1 MSINVLYVPVYP
13 QVLHPF
19 YPQHRCAT
27 WILPTAQMCYRHYTH
42 RCYMERS
49 GRQEIGGNGSF
60 CRPQIINGQFLAPCN
75 SLQRHKY
82 TNTGLTFPKC
92 ALHQCSLQE
101 KMIFGL
107 KSLNCTD
114 FVFVFCTQ
122 PSIEKYDILNTR
134 LSHCR

>member
-1 MSINVLYVPVYP
+1 MCFMSQSTHRCYMDSTHMCATRILPTGATCI
-13 QVLHPF
+13 

-27 WILPTAQMCYRHYTH
+27 CIIPTAHVCYMDSTH

-92 ALHQCSLQE
+92 ALHQCSIPG
-101 KMIFGL
+101 KMIFGS
-107 KSLNCTD
+107 KSLHSTD
-114 FVFVFCTQ
+114 FVFVFCT
-122 PSIEKYDILNTR
+122 
-134 LSHCR
+134 

>member
-1 MSINVLYVPVYP
+1 MRGVQYV
-13 QVLHPF
+13 HK
-19 YPQHRCAT
+19 CALCPSLPT
-27 WILPTAQMCYRHYTH
+27 GATSILPTAQVCYMDSTH